1 MKPTVPLIVSSLL
14 SVVLGMLHLVD
25 DALYLKAGMP
35 PRGFFIVVLILLVW
49 LCGTLP
55 LAGRRSGYAITLVG
69 GLFGVGVA
77 AIHVTGPSGVTGGQ
91 LVQSSGPYFFIFT
104 LLAFA
109 VTSGFSF
116 ILSVLGLWSLRRGRP
131 NR

>member
-14 SVVLGMLHLVD
+14 ATVLGMLHLVD

-35 PRGFFIVVLILLVW
+35 PQGFFIVVLILLVS

-55 LAGRRSGYAITLVG
+55 LAGRRLGYVITLVG
-69 GLFGVGVA
+69 GLFGLGVA

-91 LVQSSGPYFFIFT
+91 LVQSSGPYFFV
-104 LLAFA
+104 LA
-109 VTSGFSF
+109 SWRS
-116 ILSVLGLWSLRRGRP
+116 P
-131 NR
+131 